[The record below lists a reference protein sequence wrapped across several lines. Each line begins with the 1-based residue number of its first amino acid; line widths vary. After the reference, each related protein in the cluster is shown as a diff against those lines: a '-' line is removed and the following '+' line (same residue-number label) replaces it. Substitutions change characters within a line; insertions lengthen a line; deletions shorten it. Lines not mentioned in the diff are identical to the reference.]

1 VSLLI
6 VLAAVAGVG
15 AVAQLPA
22 KKQEVPATEVPP
34 VKVAVMTVAAEPE
47 FLDMFELPAVVE
59 PNRVVTASA
68 EVDGRVEWIG
78 PKKGTHVQAGDAL
91 IRLNT
96 DLLEAQLQMAQA
108 QAKNNQTEFDRI
120 KGLVDKGAAPSR
132 DMDAAATQ
140 LAISNAQLE
149 EARIRL
155 ARARITAPMTGV
167 LNDVPIEVG
176 EYVTV
181 MPQTTVAQIVDTSVV
196 KVAVDIPERDIP
208 FLTVGEKTEVVADV
222 KGREIPLT
230 GTTTFISQLADART
244 RCTRMEITVANQEG
258 LLRSGQIVHVRLT
271 RQILKDAILIPLAAV
286 IPMEDGKAVY
296 VVESSKSQR
305 RVVELGIIRGDRV
318 QIRSGLAPGE
328 QLIVA
333 GHRFVAP
340 GQKVEI
346 VPETKTQP

>member
-1 VSLLI
+1 
-6 VLAAVAGVG
+6 
-15 AVAQLPA
+15 
-22 KKQEVPATEVPP
+22 
-34 VKVAVMTVAAEPE
+34 
-47 FLDMFELPAVVE
+47 
-59 PNRVVTASA
+59 
-68 EVDGRVEWIG
+68 
-78 PKKGTHVQAGDAL
+78 VQAGDPL

-96 DLLEAQLQMAQA
+96 DLLEAQFQMAQA

-140 LAISNAQLE
+140 LAISKAQLE

-155 ARARITAPMTGV
+155 ARAHIAAPMTGV
-167 LNDVPIEVG
+167 LNSVPIEVG
-176 EYVTV
+176 EYITV
-181 MPQTTVAQIVDTSVV
+181 MPRTTVAEIVDTSVV
-196 KVAVDIPERDIP
+196 KVAVDIPERDTP
-208 FLTVGEKTEVVADV
+208 FLSVGEKVEVVADV
-222 KGREIPLT
+222 KGRQVSLT

-318 QIRSGLAPGE
+318 QIRSGLKPGD

-340 GQKVEI
+340 GQKVDI
-346 VPETKTQP
+346 VPESKALP